1 MVQFS
6 YSSTH
11 YTNWAYANASAGPSA
26 KWHGQALLHSFPLLN
41 LGALSSVTSFQNSSE
56 DTESTKGTSN
66 GSIRVVAMV
75 KKKPPKTEYFEIISL
90 ENHCPG
96 IGGITEENT

>member
-1 MVQFS
+1 MVLSAHLVITQIEFEFHLISPTVLIPLITMVQFS

-26 KWHGQALLHSFPLLN
+26 KLHGQALLHSFPLLN

-66 GSIRVVAMV
+66 GSI
-75 KKKPPKTEYFEIISL
+75 
-90 ENHCPG
+90 
-96 IGGITEENT
+96 